1 MTQFQEN
8 ARTDG
13 LSPWVQQNDLRSTT
27 TALFCIRIRREN
39 LSFMSLVELIFI
51 KVAG

>member
-13 LSPWVQQNDLRSTT
+13 LSPWSNKMILDQQQQHYFVLEFEEKICR
-27 TALFCIRIRREN
+27 LC
-39 LSFMSLVELIFI
+39 L
-51 KVAG
+51 